1 MNPQQLVDFSIIFAQ
16 EACLISGPP
25 RLTMLEA
32 VLFREQV
39 IQVIQSGLVTQN
51 TIILDFCQT
60 SLIDS
65 SGIGALVICWK
76 AAQAQE
82 TKLLM
87 RGIQPDVKVAIALAE
102 LDEIFQ
108 IEPTSEVLQPGSS
121 YRSLAQWW

>member
-1 MNPQQLVDFSIIFAQ
+1 
-16 EACLISGPP
+16 
-25 RLTMLEA
+25 
-32 VLFREQV
+32 
-39 IQVIQSGLVTQN
+39 
-51 TIILDFCQT
+51 
-60 SLIDS
+60 
-65 SGIGALVICWK
+65 VICWK